1 MTKKFKIGDYVF
13 RHPWFKKRMDYVKWQ
28 IIEIGKPSNQF
39 FDEKGRPLIN
49 IKIKQITETY
59 HDGSKWTDEPWIRNS
74 FDDELM
80 PYNEKLAKKL
90 WDEAIERGHR

>member
-39 FDEKGRPLIN
+39 FDEKGKPLIN

-59 HDGSKWTDEPWIRNS
+59 HDGSKWTDEPWIKKAFS
-74 FDDELM
+74 DELTK
-80 PYNEKLAKKL
+80 YDEKLAKKL